1 VAYRWQTSCSLSGAK
16 RQSVSRAVFDASAIL
31 ALIQSERGAD
41 ELTQQIRASAVASS
55 VNMAE
60 VQGKLVLNGWD
71 PDIAWED
78 ALSCVADVE
87 PQTASQARQAG
98 TLARNTKQYG
108 LSVGDRSCLALAIEL
123 NAEIYTTDKL
133 WKNLKLGVPIHV
145 IR

>member
-1 VAYRWQTSCSLSGAK
+1 
-16 RQSVSRAVFDASAIL
+16 
-31 ALIQSERGAD
+31 
-41 ELTQQIRASAVASS
+41 
-55 VNMAE
+55 MAE